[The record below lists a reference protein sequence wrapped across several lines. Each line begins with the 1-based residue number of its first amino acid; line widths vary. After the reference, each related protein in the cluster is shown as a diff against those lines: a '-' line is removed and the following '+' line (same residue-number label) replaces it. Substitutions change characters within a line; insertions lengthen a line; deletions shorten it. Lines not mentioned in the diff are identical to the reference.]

1 MRLKHILLGVCLLIP
16 LMINANSKSIKLSK
30 QQSYE
35 DRDLSQVIPV
45 EAYWNDE
52 SKELNLEFWGDSKP
66 IVIEIIDK
74 MGTSVYTRSCNVIA
88 GNTIQIVLAELLD
101 GTYTLWISDGK
112 TELEGEF
119 YYESFN

>member
-1 MRLKHILLGVCLLIP
+1 MRLKHVLLGVCLLIP

-52 SKELNLEFWGDSKP
+52 SKEL
-66 IVIEIIDK
+66 
-74 MGTSVYTRSCNVIA
+74 
-88 GNTIQIVLAELLD
+88 
-101 GTYTLWISDGK
+101 
-112 TELEGEF
+112 
-119 YYESFN
+119 